1 MVGFGSPTYGNGFGG
16 SLRPAIPGRF
26 VNSPSDISP
35 NEIPTDGSLCLF
47 PKSDYTCIYARQ
59 WGQNGII
66 EATFVP
72 ENRELPQQTIVQ
84 QTAPIDFS
92 EVNERLDKIEK
103 MLRNRKPQYSKRK
116 DQGENNGK

>member
-1 MVGFGSPTYGNGFGG
+1 MAGFGTPYGGFGT

-35 NEIPTDGSLCLF
+35 NEIPTDGTLCLF
-47 PKSDYTCIYARQ
+47 PKSDYTCVYARQ

-84 QTAPIDFS
+84 QPTVDLS
-92 EVNERLDKIEK
+92 EIKERLDNIEK
-103 MLRNRKPQYSKRK
+103 ALKRRPQYSKRK
-116 DQGENNGK
+116 DQSEKNGK

>member
-1 MVGFGSPTYGNGFGG
+1 MATFGSTYGGGFGG

-35 NEIPTDGSLCLF
+35 NEIPTDGTLCLF

-59 WGQNGII
+59 WGQNGIL

-84 QTAPIDFS
+84 AAPVDLS

-103 MLRNRKPQYSKRK
+103 ALRRKPQYNKRK
-116 DQGENNGK
+116 DQGENHGK